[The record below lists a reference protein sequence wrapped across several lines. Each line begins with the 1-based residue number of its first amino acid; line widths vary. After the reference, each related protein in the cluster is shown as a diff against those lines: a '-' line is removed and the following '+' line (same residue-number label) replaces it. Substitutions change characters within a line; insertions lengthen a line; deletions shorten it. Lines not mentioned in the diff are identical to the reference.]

1 MSMKVSYNWIQEH
14 LDGKLP
20 EAKELA
26 NILTAGAYEVE
37 SVKQDGDDFLYE
49 IDVQPNRAHDSFAHY
64 GIAREVN
71 VLSGIPLKKYPNEL
85 SRVDFETDFSVE
97 VSDKNCK
104 RYMAREIRGVKFGPS
119 PEELKKKLEVIG
131 QRSINNIVDCT
142 NVVMFD
148 LGQPLHAFDSDKL
161 SGKKILV
168 RNADAETN
176 FTTLDNKEVKFAG
189 NEMVIADEKDV
200 LAIAG
205 IKGGKKA
212 EVADGTVN
220 LLLEAANFDAVA
232 VRKTRRVL
240 GIDTESSKRFER
252 DITPVWAEVAMNRLT
267 EMLLKYAS
275 DDNTKVGS
283 VIDIYPRKAGQY
295 KTGVSVEEVNKYLGT
310 NISEKEIED
319 IFGKLNFEYK
329 IVKAKD
335 NFIETLKSL
344 EGKPYKFGS
353 RVLYDCPEFFD
364 CSSLTCYAALQSG
377 QSIPRISI
385 DQLVW
390 SEKISKEDLKP
401 GDIIFSNE
409 HMVSESNQNKFKDN
423 PEIQSMIEP
432 EHSVSKQFMDGTKV
446 EKPIDHLGVY
456 IGDGKVIHCTSSDN
470 KGVVVEDVENS
481 PEFKDVVYYGRIF
494 DENEKRFVV
503 TVPDERI
510 DIRRTVD
517 LIEEIARVYGY
528 KNIQSKEV
536 KREIPAVVDKTHYYL
551 LEFADFL
558 LNLGYTD
565 TMTYTLRSAGEV
577 EISNPLTKDKGFMR
591 KNISDGLKESL
602 DFNTRNVD
610 LLGLS
615 EIKIFEIG
623 KVFSIS
629 EEAWTLGIASS
640 NAKSMNQTIEELK
653 TKFSL
658 SDGDFQITDK
668 VAEINLDKVIKKLPE
683 VSPESFYKLQKDFS
697 PKQYK
702 AFSVYPFI
710 VRDVAVWVPKEISE
724 DFVFNLIKENA
735 GELVVQSRLFDKFV
749 KDEKVSYAFRI
760 VFQSHEKTLTDE
772 EINKIMEKVSEV
784 LNSQKDWMVR

>member
-1 MSMKVSYNWIQEH
+1 MSMRVSYNWIQEH

-26 NILTAGAYEVE
+26 DILTAGAYEVE
-37 SVKQDGDDFLYE
+37 SIKQDGDDFLYE

-71 VLSGIPLKKYPNEL
+71 VLAGIPLKKYPNEL
-85 SRVDFETDFSVE
+85 SRVDFETEFSVG

-104 RYMAREIRGVKFGPS
+104 RYVAREIHGVKFGPS
-119 PEELKKKLEVIG
+119 PEELKKKLEAIG

-142 NVVMFD
+142 NIVMFD
-148 LGQPLHAFDSDKL
+148 LGQPMHAFDSDKL

-168 RNADAETN
+168 RGADAETN
-176 FTTLDNKEVKFAG
+176 FTTLDNKEIKFAG
-189 NEMVIADEKDV
+189 NEMVIADESDV

-212 EVADGTVN
+212 EVAEGTVN
-220 LLLEAANFDAVA
+220 LLLESANFDAVT
-232 VRKTRRVL
+232 VRKTRRAL

-283 VIDIYPRKAGQY
+283 IVDIYPRKAGQY

-329 IVKAKD
+329 IVNSLESVID
-335 NFIETLKSL
+335 NAKSL
-344 EGKPYKFGS
+344 VGKPYKNGS
-353 RVLYDCPEFFD
+353 SVLYDAPEIFD
-364 CSSLTCYAALQSG
+364 CSSFTAYLYKEAG
-377 QSIPRISI
+377 VSIPRMSV
-385 DQLVW
+385 DQYVF
-390 SEKISKEDLKP
+390 STRIEKEDLVP
-401 GDIIFSNE
+401 GDLIFSNTGL
-409 HMVSESNQNKFKDN
+409 SLRKTDYES
-423 PEIQSMIEP
+423 IE
-432 EHSVSKQFMDGTKV
+432 FMEGTKIPEGV
-446 EKPIDHLGVY
+446 DHCGIYLGN
-456 IGDGKVIHCTSSDN
+456 DEVIHCTQDQDF
-470 KGVVVEDVENS
+470 GVVIQKISEAS
-481 PEFKDVVYYGRIF
+481 RFKNIVGYGRIAAP
-494 DENEKRFVV
+494 DEKRFVV

-536 KREIPAVVDKTHYYL
+536 KRENPVVVDKTHYYL

-623 KVFSIS
+623 KVFTIT

-640 NAKSMNQTIEELK
+640 NAKSLKQTIEELK

-658 SDGDFQITDK
+658 SDGDFQIADK
-668 VAEINLDKVIKKLPE
+668 VAEINLDKVIKNLPE